1 MRGGRGS
8 GPLQDHEHSFPVGDK
23 RPPEPLVSASP
34 HLVTTE
40 QYTCEPVEDLR
51 YLFKRQA
58 PSTAP
63 VAGKHAGL
71 PKAVVNIQPAWI
83 NVLKEDYVTLMCQG
97 TNLCEGNLT
106 LWFHNGSFIQ
116 SQNQSSYSFKASSND
131 SGDYRCQREQ
141 TSLSD
146 PVHLYVTSD
155 WLLLQTPSLVFQEG
169 EPIVLRCHSWR
180 NSPLNKVIFFQNGRS
195 KTFSHLHSNF
205 SIPQANLSHSGEYH
219 CTGFIGHTVHSS
231 QPVTITV
238 QGSSLSNSLL
248 VTITVAVVAWIAAM
262 AVAGAIVAWFCLR
275 RKKISALPGTLEHR
289 EMGETLPEEPGEC
302 SSPSGG
308 SMTPCLVHQEA
319 ACVSSAGST
328 GEGGGSG
335 QRAGA
340 QISWSVLRLTPGP
353 KEDLT
358 GDKEK
363 MKPVPDR
370 EARALSEFLGSELL
384 GILPEQDIRD
394 TSNLTDAEEAAK
406 MEIYF
411 LFSNLRGIVLKKIS
425 VLEAAGDLNTVTMKL
440 GCVLMA
446 GAFYFSPAILW
457 AAQMLLAGCHA
468 VTASFSGS
476 SRTMPSSA
484 ASFEALQCEG
494 PVSTQEGS
502 CHTED
507 DLTDPREVDFQVKGY
522 TFSEPFHLIVSYDWL
537 ILQSPAWPIFE
548 GDPLVLRCQA
558 WQDWPLTQVTFYQDG
573 SALGPPGPN
582 KEFSIAVA
590 QKADSGHYHCSA
602 IFRSPGPG
610 SPETASPVAITV
622 QELFRAP
629 VLRATPSAE
638 PQEGSP
644 VTLSCQT
651 KLPLQRS
658 AAHLLFS
665 FYKDSRTVRSR
676 GPSSEFQIPTAS
688 EAHSG
693 SYWCEATTEDN
704 QVWKQSPKLEIRV
717 QGPSSSAAPPTLN
730 PAPQKSATPETT
742 SKEPPGP
749 LPPLPTPSSKDLGSS
764 SPLHFPDPH
773 LHHQMRVLL
782 KQMQDM
788 RVILGH
794 LVMELRDLSGHL
806 KLQATK
812 GPAKY

>member
-1 MRGGRGS
+1 
-8 GPLQDHEHSFPVGDK
+8 
-23 RPPEPLVSASP
+23 
-34 HLVTTE
+34 
-40 QYTCEPVEDLR
+40 
-51 YLFKRQA
+51 
-58 PSTAP
+58 
-63 VAGKHAGL
+63 
-71 PKAVVNIQPAWI
+71 
-83 NVLKEDYVTLMCQG
+83 
-97 TNLCEGNLT
+97 
-106 LWFHNGSFIQ
+106 
-116 SQNQSSYSFKASSND
+116 
-131 SGDYRCQREQ
+131 
-141 TSLSD
+141 
-146 PVHLYVTSD
+146 
-155 WLLLQTPSLVFQEG
+155 
-169 EPIVLRCHSWR
+169 
-180 NSPLNKVIFFQNGRS
+180 
-195 KTFSHLHSNF
+195 
-205 SIPQANLSHSGEYH
+205 
-219 CTGFIGHTVHSS
+219 
-231 QPVTITV
+231 
-238 QGSSLSNSLL
+238 
-248 VTITVAVVAWIAAM
+248 
-262 AVAGAIVAWFCLR
+262 
-275 RKKISALPGTLEHR
+275 
-289 EMGETLPEEPGEC
+289 
-302 SSPSGG
+302 
-308 SMTPCLVHQEA
+308 
-319 ACVSSAGST
+319 
-328 GEGGGSG
+328 
-335 QRAGA
+335 
-340 QISWSVLRLTPGP
+340 
-353 KEDLT
+353 
-358 GDKEK
+358 
-363 MKPVPDR
+363 
-370 EARALSEFLGSELL
+370 
-384 GILPEQDIRD
+384 
-394 TSNLTDAEEAAK
+394 
-406 MEIYF
+406 
-411 LFSNLRGIVLKKIS
+411 
-425 VLEAAGDLNTVTMKL
+425 MKL

-446 GAFYFSPAILW
+446 GAFYFSPAMLW

-507 DLTDPREVDFQVKGY
+507 DLTDPREVDFQAKGY

-676 GPSSEFQIPTAS
+676 GPSSEFQIPAAS

-730 PAPQKSATPETT
+730 PVPQKSAAPETT
-742 SKEPPGP
+742 STEPPGP
-749 LPPLPTPSSKDLGSS
+749 LPPLPTPSSKNLGSS